1 MNPAHPAPATDA
13 EHTTPQAPSALS
25 PTDPAAVRPLAERVR
40 AAARTL
46 APLALATR
54 NAALSRIADT
64 LESNTARILAANAR
78 DLALAQNLVAAGDLT
93 PANFARLPLSPAKL
107 AEMAAQVR
115 AVQLL
120 PDPLGRTLDA
130 IQLDHGL
137 DLEKRS
143 VPLGV
148 LAVIFEARPDAVTQI
163 AALALKSGNA
173 VLLKPGREV
182 EHTAHALVS
191 LIRDA
196 IANTP
201 QPAPG
206 SATASRTV
214 ISTEGDAQQ
223 RRSEETCGSIAT
235 NARGTTVLS
244 TKDEATQSRNEDIE
258 TTLPADAVQLITG
271 RAAVAELLTLSSL
284 VDLVIPRGSRAL
296 VEHIQATTRIPVLG
310 HADGICH
317 IYVDQHADLAQALAI
332 VDDAKTDYPAVCN
345 AAETCLVHEAIA
357 PTFLPALLTRLRA
370 KGVHFRA
377 DQPVRD
383 LLASSIGN
391 TAENLSPTDL
401 TDPDSWHTEYG
412 DLTLALRIVPSL
424 TAAIA
429 HIHQHG
435 SAHTET
441 ICTTDPVAAEQFLN
455 QVDAASVML
464 NASTRFADGFRYG
477 LGAEVGVSTSRIHA
491 RGPVGLEGLTTT
503 RFVLRGHG
511 HLAGDYRGPNARP
524 FTHTRLRRI
533 P

>member
-1 MNPAHPAPATDA
+1 MT
-13 EHTTPQAPSALS
+13 LF
-25 PTDPAAVRPLAERVR
+25 PTDPATVRSLAERAR

-46 APLALATR
+46 APLPLHRR
-54 NAALSRIADT
+54 NAALSAIADA
-64 LESNTARILAANAR
+64 LEHRIEPLLAANAL
-78 DLALAQNLVAAGDLT
+78 DLQLADRLLDSGDLS
-93 PANFARLPLSPAKL
+93 PANYARLPLSRAKL

-115 AVQLL
+115 AVREL
-120 PDPLGRTLDA
+120 PDPLNRTLDS
-130 IQLDHGL
+130 IELDTGL
-137 DLEKRS
+137 NLEKRS

-182 EHTAHALVS
+182 EHTAHALVE
-191 LIRDA
+191 LIRHA
-196 IANTP
+196 ISSPEMEAG
-201 QPAPG
+201 PA
-206 SATASRTV
+206 
-214 ISTEGDAQQ
+214 
-223 RRSEETCGSIAT
+223 
-235 NARGTTVLS
+235 
-244 TKDEATQSRNEDIE
+244 
-258 TTLPADAVQLITG
+258 LPAEAVSLLLG
-271 RAAVAELLTLSSL
+271 RDAVAELLTLSSL

-317 IYVDQHADLAQALAI
+317 IYIDEHVDLDQALAV
-332 VDDAKTDYPAVCN
+332 VDDSKTDYPAVCN

-357 PTFLPALLTRLRA
+357 PRFLPALLARLSA
-370 KGVHFRA
+370 KGVRFRA

-383 LLASSIGN
+383 LLASFIG
-391 TAENLSPTDL
+391 TTPETFSPHSAEMA
-401 TDPDSWHTEYG
+401 DPDSWHTEYG

-424 TAAIA
+424 SAAID

-441 ICTTDPVAAEQFLN
+441 VCTTDPHTAERFLN
-455 QVDAASVML
+455 EVDAASVML

-503 RFVLRGHG
+503 KFVLRGEG
-511 HLAGDYRGPNARP
+511 HLAADYRGPNARP
-524 FTHTRLRRI
+524 FTHIRR
-533 P
+533 